1 MAIHA
6 TDFLSDNDAVPN
18 VPVMAL
24 FGAERFLKLEVLN
37 LLDSENDDD
46 AASVTRV
53 AGKDAD
59 LRSVTDELLTIS
71 MFGGKRV
78 VLIEEADEFVSAN
91 RPGLEKYVSSPSMQ
105 SLLLL
110 DVKQWQKTTRLF
122 KAVEKVGLNI
132 ECSQLSGAALVKWFI
147 NTAKK
152 EHGKKIDKEAAQL
165 VVELAGDSLGLLQQE
180 LNKLVA
186 LVGEAEEITTDD
198 VSRVVGGWR
207 LQTTWAMLDAVRDG
221 DVGTALEFL
230 DKLLLAGDP
239 PQKIMGGLVFTW
251 RKFAEATEVARQSR
265 DLAGALRSAGIHGG
279 AQGPAERYLKRIGF
293 DRASKLLQEL
303 VRADANMK
311 GGSRIDPKLQLE
323 ALFVRLAGAA

>member
-6 TDFLSDNDAVPN
+6 TDFLSDNDAVPD
-18 VPVMAL
+18 VPVIAL
-24 FGAERFLKLEVLN
+24 FGPERFLKLEMLN
-37 LLDSENDDD
+37 LLDASGDEE

-71 MFGGKRV
+71 MFGGRRV
-78 VLIEEADEFVSAN
+78 VLIEEADEFVSVN
-91 RPGLEKYVSSPSMQ
+91 RSGLEKYVGAPSMR

-122 KAVEKVGLNI
+122 KAVDKVGLNV
-132 ECSQLSGAALVKWFI
+132 ECSQLSGAALVKWLI
-147 NTAKK
+147 STAQK
-152 EHGKKIDKEAAQL
+152 EHGKKIDRETAQL

-180 LNKLVA
+180 LDKLVA
-186 LVGEAEEITTDD
+186 LVGDVEEITTDD

-221 DVGTALEFL
+221 QVGTALEYL
-230 DKLLLAGDP
+230 DRLLLAGDP

-265 DLAGALRSAGIHGG
+265 DLAGAIRSAGIHGA

-293 DRASKLLQEL
+293 DRASRLLQEL

-311 GGSRIDPKLQLE
+311 GGSRVEPRLQLE
-323 ALFVRLAGAA
+323 ALFVRLAGVA